1 MSCSTRL
8 VRSVPRFCLL
18 VLLASACESTPA
30 DSPPTRDSD
39 MSARDSSTSV
49 ASRDGSTSPGSRD
62 AASSDGSR
70 PARPAS
76 DAGAEAPG
84 SDAGEVAPTER
95 DAAVATDSAAQAGHM
110 REACEL
116 VATAQ
121 GDGPAGT
128 LRLDVE
134 VVAQELEIPWGLAWL
149 PNGDMLVTE
158 RPGRLRIIR
167 GGQLQGTPV
176 LDVEV
181 AQVSFVEELG
191 LGSEGGLLGVTLH
204 PDFENNR
211 LFFMYFTAR
220 GAGNALI
227 NRLGVYELA
236 ADGSKA
242 SFKRLLLDDIPSGIH
257 HQGGRMQIGPD
268 GKLYVGVG
276 AYAPK
281 LAQQP
286 DQLPGKLLRLNLDG
300 SVPDDNP
307 TPGSP
312 VFLTGVR
319 NTQGFDWYDD
329 RHMLVMDHGPTSV
342 DPGVPE
348 KGWDEFNV
356 VRGGENLGWP
366 EVLGCDTRDGISEPV
381 LVFERSLPPGGA
393 ALYRGTAIPSWKN
406 SFLVATLGL
415 AGSGEGE
422 HLHHIQLSAD
432 NPYVVEKHETYLKGT
447 YGRLRTVAMGP
458 DGNLYVTTSNCDSR
472 GTSNGRCADGGDKI
486 LRIVGAD

>member
-1 MSCSTRL
+1 MSYSTRVARHAL
-8 VRSVPRFCLL
+8 MFCLL
-18 VLLASACESTPA
+18 FPACESTRNE
-30 DSPPTRDSD
+30 SPP
-39 MSARDSSTSV
+39 ARDAGT
-49 ASRDGSTSPGSRD
+49 APRDGSTPTATRD
-62 AASSDGSR
+62 AASADASR
-70 PARPAS
+70 PPGADAS
-76 DAGAEAPG
+76 SEPPVAGDG
-84 SDAGEVAPTER
+84 
-95 DAAVATDSAAQAGHM
+95 AVAADSAAPVEYV

-116 VATAQ
+116 VETAQ

-134 VVAQELEIPWGLAWL
+134 VVVQGLEIPWGLAWL
-149 PNGDMLVTE
+149 PNGDLLVTE
-158 RPGRLRIIR
+158 RPGRLRMIR
-167 GGQLQGTPV
+167 GGQLQATPL

-181 AQVSFVEELG
+181 AQVSFLEELG
-191 LGSEGGLLGVTLH
+191 LGSEGGLLGVLLH
-204 PDFENNR
+204 PEFETNR

-220 GAGNALI
+220 GANNALI

-276 AYAPK
+276 AYTPT

-286 DQLPGKLLRLNLDG
+286 DELPGKLLRLNLDG

-329 RHMLVMDHGPTSV
+329 RYMLVMDHGPTSV

-366 EVLGCDTRDGISEPV
+366 DVLGCNTQAGISEPV

-393 ALYRGTAIPSWKN
+393 AVYRGTAIGAWKD

-415 AGSGEGE
+415 TDSGEGE
-422 HLHHIQLSAD
+422 HLHRFQLSAD
-432 NPYVVEKHETYLKGT
+432 NPYVIEKHETYLKGT

-458 DGNLYVTTSNCDSR
+458 DGHLYVTTSNCDSR
-472 GTSNGRCADGGDKI
+472 GMPSGRCADGGDKI
-486 LRIVGAD
+486 LRIVGAN

>member
-1 MSCSTRL
+1 MFRSRRV
-8 VRSVPRFCLL
+8 VRQTLILCLL
-18 VLLASACESTPA
+18 FSACESTRA
-30 DSPPTRDSD
+30 DTRPTRDGGTP
-39 MSARDSSTSV
+39 A
-49 ASRDGSTSPGSRD
+49 RDGSTSAAKRD
-62 AASSDGSR
+62 GAIPDARTPEPPRVDASSET
-70 PARPAS
+70 PA
-76 DAGAEAPG
+76 
-84 SDAGEVAPTER
+84 ER
-95 DAAVATDSAAQAGHM
+95 DSAVAVDSAAQSEPM
-110 REACEL
+110 REACVL
-116 VATAQ
+116 VETAQ

-128 LRLDVE
+128 LKLDVE
-134 VVAQELEIPWGLAWL
+134 VVVQGLEIPWGLAWL
-149 PNGDMLVTE
+149 PNGDLLVTE
-158 RPGRLRIIR
+158 RPGRLRMIR
-167 GGQLQGTPV
+167 GGQLQATPV

-181 AQVSFVEELG
+181 AQVTFVEELG

-204 PDFENNR
+204 PDFGNNR

-220 GAGNALI
+220 GANNALI

-276 AYAPK
+276 AYAPD

-286 DQLPGKLLRLNLDG
+286 DELPGKLLRLNLDG

-329 RHMLVMDHGPTSV
+329 HYMLVMDHGPTSI

-366 EVLGCDTRDGISEPV
+366 DVLGCDTRADIREPV

-393 ALYRGTAIPSWKN
+393 AVYRGTAIAPWKG

-422 HLHHIQLSAD
+422 HLQRIQLSPS
-432 NPYVVEKHETYLKGT
+432 NPYSVEKHETYLKGT

-458 DGNLYVTTSNCDSR
+458 DGHLYVTTSNCDSR
-472 GTSNGRCADGGDKI
+472 GMSNGRCANGGDKV
-486 LRIVGAD
+486 LRIVGVN